1 MKKISEDLIIELRN
15 ATCKD
20 FDFLYTLHRATL
32 KEYIEKTWGWD
43 EAFQKEYFLQHFNPH
58 IQQII
63 VAAKTDIGSI
73 SVVHE
78 NNSVFLN
85 IIEILPAY
93 QNKGIGTF
101 LIEEILVRAKS
112 ENKSVLLQ
120 VLKVNRRARALY
132 ERIGFSICGETE
144 THYQMEYRL

>member
-1 MKKISEDLIIELRN
+1 MKKISEDLEIELRD
-15 ATCKD
+15 ATCKN

-32 KEYIEKTWGWD
+32 KEYVEKTWGWD
-43 EAFQKEYFLQHFNPH
+43 EAFQKEHFMQHFNPD

-63 VAAKTDIGSI
+63 VAANIDIGSI
-73 SVVHE
+73 SVIHE
-78 NNSVFLN
+78 NSNVFLR

-93 QNKGIGTF
+93 QDRGIGTF
-101 LIEEILVRAKS
+101 LIEEILIRARS

-132 ERIGFSICGETE
+132 EQMGFSISGETE
-144 THYQMEYRL
+144 THYQMKYCL